1 MQQYYKT
8 AVQCWQNQQSMFA
21 KYCLLSQYPSSWID
35 EMCNKI
41 ARTHIQ
47 TYTHTH
53 EKIHTHCEQNKNEDE
68 HLFPSGIKQFSHTLW
83 HVRLHSRMYNFP
95 HWRKH
100 CHKTSLQ
107 LHLMRI
113 VCVMCVRLYISIR
126 IEFFIVVASRSCF
139 QNAHISFIA
148 SVLLAIYC
156 FIVCLETNHT
166 FVMCMYKIHID
177 STHVFAS
184 NAHNLHECSR
194 NWRLL
199 WFKSWTEL
207 LLDAPS
213 DTSELLSS

>member
-1 MQQYYKT
+1 MLQYYKT
-8 AVQCWQNQQSMFA
+8 AVQCWHSQHQSQQSMFA

-41 ARTHIQ
+41 ARTH
-47 TYTHTH
+47 TNMRKYS
-53 EKIHTHCEQNKNEDE
+53 HCEQNKNEDE
-68 HLFPSGIKQFSHTLW
+68 HLFHSGIKQFSHTLW
-83 HVRLHSRMYNFP
+83 YVRLHSRIYNFS

-100 CHKTSLQ
+100 CHKTSSQ

-126 IEFFIVVASRSCF
+126 IEFFFIVVASRSCF

-166 FVMCMYKIHID
+166 FVMCMYKIQID
-177 STHVFAS
+177 GTHVFAF

-199 WFKSWTEL
+199 WLKSWTEL

-213 DTSELLSS
+213 DSSELLSS